1 MKAFLLA
8 ATLAVLTLSNANACE
23 PITPAETAAMVAAG
37 WTDLGDGLFATRARG
52 GMITNKSCHG
62 FDIQNPKALIDSLPQ
77 VK

>member
-1 MKAFLLA
+1 MNKLLLA
-8 ATLAVLTLSNANACE
+8 AALAVLTLSNANACE
-23 PITPAETAAMVAAG
+23 PVTPTQTATMVAAG